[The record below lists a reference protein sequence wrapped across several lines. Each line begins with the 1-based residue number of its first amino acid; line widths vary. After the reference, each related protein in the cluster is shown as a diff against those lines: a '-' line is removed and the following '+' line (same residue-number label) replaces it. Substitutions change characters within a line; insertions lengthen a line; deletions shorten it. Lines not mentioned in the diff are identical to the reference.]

1 LLTALVGLALA
12 GCKPSHQGL
21 SRGDAAAVV
30 LARPLPAATP
40 GVTTLDEKE
49 PNDPLAGPNYIPF
62 ASGALVMRG
71 TLGGIDED
79 TFDLQIPG
87 AVATGSDAGD
97 APADAG
103 APRLTHRLAID
114 VTPGEG
120 LASELVVRAESGA
133 LLASCRPR
141 GPGQRYG
148 LPNLGV
154 FAGERL
160 VVQLSAASGRPK
172 TSELPYTL
180 GLRLLPLEGG
190 EEREPNNTAAQ
201 ATPLP
206 PAHAAPEAAGF
217 LGTSKDEDWFRVPL
231 GAVADG
237 TVLAVELDPPGDVTA
252 SLTVLDASEHKVATA
267 SARKGQRITL
277 RNLAPAALARPAG
290 ARGADAGAT
299 EPFFYVVVRAEG
311 AAFDLEHRYVLRVRA
326 DAGSDVDERE
336 PNDDPTHAGAL
347 LAGAATGYLPPGD
360 VDVFRLEAPAGAVVT
375 ADIVPPLRLDVVL
388 ELLPRADGRWLR
400 ADAGRRGVPEHLEAV
415 AGGGQVLV
423 RISPRKGDGMADDS
437 DRLNVRV
444 GPPGADSGAPPAGP
458 AR

>member
-1 LLTALVGLALA
+1 VAGLALA
-12 GCKPSHQGL
+12 GCKPSHQSL

-30 LARPLPAATP
+30 LARPQQAAVP

-49 PNDPLAGPNYIPF
+49 PNDPLAGPNYVPF
-62 ASGALVMRG
+62 ATGALVMRG
-71 TLGGIDED
+71 TLGGSDED

-87 AVATGSDAGD
+87 ASLAGGGDAQT

-103 APRLTHRLAID
+103 TPPITHRLAID

-133 LLASCRPR
+133 QLASCRPR

-160 VVQLSAASGRPK
+160 VVQLTAGGGRPK

-180 GLRLLPLEGG
+180 ALRLLPLEGG

-201 ATPLP
+201 ATLLP

-217 LGTSKDEDWFRVPL
+217 LGTSKDEDWFRIPL

-237 TVLAVELDPPGDVTA
+237 TVLAVELEPPAGLAA
-252 SLTVLDASEHKVATA
+252 SVTVLDATEHKVATA
-267 SARKGQRITL
+267 TARKGQRITL
-277 RNLAPAALARPAG
+277 RNLAPTALSRPAPTR
-290 ARGADAGAT
+290 AADAGAA
-299 EPFFYVVVRAEG
+299 EPPFFYAVVRAEG

-336 PNDDPTHAGAL
+336 PNDDPAHAGAFV
-347 LAGAATGYLPPGD
+347 AGAATGYLPPGD
-360 VDVFRLEAPAGAVVT
+360 VDVFRLDAPAGAVVA

-388 ELLPRADGRWLR
+388 ELQARADGPWLR
-400 ADAGRRGVPEHLEAV
+400 ADAGRRGASEHLQAV
-415 AGGGQVLV
+415 AGGGPVLV
-423 RISPRKGDGMADDS
+423 RIAPRKGDGVADDS
-437 DRLNVRV
+437 YRLNVRV
-444 GPPGADSGAPPAGP
+444 GPPGADGGAPPPGP

>member
-1 LLTALVGLALA
+1 LIVLAGLALA
-12 GCKPSHQGL
+12 GCKPSHQSL

-30 LARPLPAATP
+30 LARPQQAASP

-49 PNDPLAGPNYIPF
+49 PNDPLAGPNYVPF
-62 ASGALVMRG
+62 TSGALVMRG
-71 TLGGIDED
+71 TLTGVDED

-87 AVATGSDAGD
+87 AVPAAGGDAAS
-97 APADAG
+97 APADG
-103 APRLTHRLAID
+103 GVPRITHRLAID
-114 VTPGEG
+114 VTPGDG
-120 LASELVVRAESGA
+120 LASELAVRAESGA

-160 VVQLSAASGRPK
+160 VVQLTAANGRPK

-190 EEREPNNTAAQ
+190 EEREPNNAAAQ

-206 PAHAAPEAAGF
+206 PAHAAPEAAGY

-231 GAVADG
+231 GAVAEG
-237 TVLAVELDPPGDVTA
+237 TVLAVELDPPGELAA
-252 SLTVLDASEHKVATA
+252 SLTVLDASERKVATA
-267 SARKGQRITL
+267 SARRGQRVTL
-277 RNLAPAALARPAG
+277 RNLAASALARPAG
-290 ARGADAGAT
+290 ARSADGGAV
-299 EPFFYVVVRAEG
+299 EPFFYAVVRAEG
-311 AAFDLEHRYVLRVRA
+311 AGFDLEHRYLLRVRA

-336 PNDDPTHAGAL
+336 PNDDPTRAGSL
-347 LAGAATGYLPPGD
+347 VAGAATGYLPPGD
-360 VDVFRLEAPAGAVVT
+360 VDVFRVDAPAGAMVT
-375 ADIVPPLRLDVVL
+375 ADVVPPQRLDVVL
-388 ELLPRADGRWLR
+388 ELLARADGPWLR

-415 AGGGQVLV
+415 AAGGQVLV
-423 RISPRKGDGMADDS
+423 RISPKKGDGVADDS
-437 DRLNVRV
+437 YRLNVRV
-444 GPPGADSGAPPAGP
+444 GPPGADSGRPPAGP